1 MFVFYMSTHRK
12 KDGTPLISA
21 TIDGYVSHVIFYLI
35 DYGIIDDTSD
45 FRCPSTSRLLQAL
58 SLQDAQR
65 LGPLRLRINIAV
77 SLPII
82 NLCLLQAPLLF
93 PCPLTLRFLT
103 AALYLGFALSLRPD
117 DYLRPDSLSTHRVRA
132 FQLAFWFPSG
142 YINIHDIHL
151 YPPPG
156 TRPLRLSFLPDF
168 DKANRLG
175 ALTMRACAANPS
187 SSDPCFI
194 QYLFEFF
201 RRYPPSSAT
210 SSIFCALPPHIDLY
224 TAINSLLKHT
234 APSLGLSPSQLLPR
248 GLRAG
253 ATAQIR
259 GSGGSDS
266 DAKLTGGWRS
276 DAHDAYKRANFAP
289 SDRCAASMHNA
300 LADDLSL
307 ISYVHTVPVPA
318 HL

>member
-12 KDGTPLISA
+12 KDGSPLISA

-35 DYGIIDDTSD
+35 DYGIIDSTAD

-58 SLQDAQR
+58 TLQDAQR

-82 NLCLLQAPLLF
+82 RLCLIQAPLLF
-93 PCPLTLRFLT
+93 PCLLTQRFIT
-103 AALYLGFALSLRPD
+103 AAMYLGFALSLRPD
-117 DYLRPDSLSTHRVRA
+117 DYLRPDSRSTHRVCA

-142 YINIHDIHL
+142 YINIHDVHL
-151 YPPPG
+151 YPPQG

-187 SSDPCFI
+187 PSDPCFI

-201 RRYPPSSAT
+201 RRYPPPSDMSPVF
-210 SSIFCALPPHIDLY
+210 SALPPHIDLY
-224 TAINSLLKHT
+224 LAVNSLLKHT
-234 APSLGLSPSQLLPR
+234 APTIGLSPSQLLPR
-248 GLRAG
+248 GLRGG
-253 ATAQIR
+253 ATAHVR
-259 GSGGSDS
+259 GSGGTDS

-276 DAHDAYKRANFAP
+276 DAHDVYKRANFAP
-289 SDRCAASMHNA
+289 SDRCAASMHDNS
-300 LADDLSL
+300 ADDLSL
-307 ISYVHTVPVPA
+307 ISYVHTVPKP
-318 HL
+318 